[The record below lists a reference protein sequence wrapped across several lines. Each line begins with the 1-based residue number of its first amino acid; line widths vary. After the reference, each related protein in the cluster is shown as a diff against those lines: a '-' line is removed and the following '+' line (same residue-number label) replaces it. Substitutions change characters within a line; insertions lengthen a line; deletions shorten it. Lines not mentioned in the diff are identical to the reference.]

1 MRKTSQGFTIIEVMI
16 VVTIISVLA
25 SIVMPFIRVNTIRVK
40 MSEAIL
46 AFGTCRNM
54 VTEMYQ
60 AGGDIPDEGAWG
72 CEITKDASRYVDSVQ
87 TKDPGKIVV
96 SLRGFNDGR
105 IDFNDLTLMPL
116 DNTGNPPSGNGAP
129 IRRWRCG
136 AAADGTNVPPQYL
149 PTSCRGN

>member
-136 AAADGTNVPPQYL
+136 
-149 PTSCRGN
+149 